1 MKMLAFQIWSRE
13 QRWAKKVLGTW
24 LKLTEW
30 QLLSRGGAQTTQ
42 GPYLLESWAESWAGG
57 EEIPKPMQ
65 QGGLA

>member
-1 MKMLAFQIWSRE
+1 MKILAFQIWSKER
-13 QRWAKKVLGTW
+13 RWAKKVLGTW
-24 LKLTEW
+24 WKLTKW

-42 GPYLLESWAESWAGG
+42 GPYLLESWAGG